1 MRRQLGVTIA
11 AATLLVACG
20 DATSPAGPATHL
32 ALVDGDQQDGTVG
45 LALSAPLRV
54 KVTDADGAPVSGFTV
69 HWDVISGGGGIDPAS
84 VVTDATGIAAAEFTL
99 GETTGKQWAQ
109 AIASGLDGS
118 PVAFQAVASA
128 AAVPDVDSIPL
139 ITTIPIPA
147 DYGMH
152 DTYVRDGLAF
162 AFAWNTGVRIYDVGN
177 GMAGGSVQ
185 GPALVGSLVTNGSV
199 DASDPSVHNGWWF
212 HNPVTDEAR
221 YLFVGQEGP
230 GGIGLSSRGD
240 IHVVDVSDL
249 RHPVEV
255 AFYHHPAVDGQPAG
269 THNFWMDEEHAILYA
284 AYYNAGVVA
293 LDVSGTLSG
302 DLSSRVIAEI
312 RPGGAGN
319 TYTWGVMLAGD
330 GSLYASDMVSGFWHL
345 RLDDGAFTI
354 LGGGNN
360 VGNRFTSDL
369 WVNGT
374 AGYSGTWGARTLNGN
389 TIEMWDVSGAVPMS
403 KGSYAIPD
411 VTTIS
416 DLQTSDD
423 GRWLVVTAEYGTGAG
438 LYLFSLANPFSPVLR
453 ARTLVAS
460 PSGGLHT
467 GTLATVNG
475 RTYVF
480 AARDPAPDGP
490 ALMIFDVTDLLQ

>member
-1 MRRQLGVTIA
+1 MRTELAV
-11 AATLLVACG
+11 LLTALAPLSACG
-20 DATSPAGPATHL
+20 DSTSPAGPAARV
-32 ALVDGDQQDGTVG
+32 ALVDGDLQAGTTG
-45 LALSAPLRV
+45 TALGAPLRV
-54 KVTDADGAPVSGFTV
+54 RVTDADGTAVQGSTV
-69 HWDVISGGGGIDPAS
+69 HWDVVSGGGSVDPAS
-84 VVTDATGIAAAEFTL
+84 STTDAEGIASTVFIL
-99 GETTGKQWAQ
+99 GDVTGTQWAQ
-109 AIASGLDGS
+109 AIADGLEGS
-118 PVAFQAVASA
+118 PVAFQAEAEE
-128 AAVPDVDSIPL
+128 PGIDSIPL
-139 ITTIPIPA
+139 IATIPIPA

-152 DTYVRDGLAF
+152 DTYVRDGIAF

-177 GMAGGSVQ
+177 GMAGGSAAS
-185 GPALVGSLVTNGSV
+185 PALVGSLVTNGSV

-212 HNPVTDEAR
+212 HNPVTSESR

-269 THNFWMDEEHAILYA
+269 THNFWMDEQHAILYA

-302 DLSSRVIAEI
+302 DLSDRVIAEF
-312 RPGGAGN
+312 RPGGVGN
-319 TYTWGVMLAGD
+319 TYTWGVMLADD
-330 GSLYASDMVSGFWHL
+330 GSLYASDMLSGFWHL
-345 RLDDGAFTI
+345 RLDGDTFTV

-360 VGNRFTSDL
+360 VPSRFTSDL
-369 WVNGT
+369 WVHGS
-374 AGYSGTWGARTLNGN
+374 AGYTGTWGTRTLQGN
-389 TIEMWDVSGAVPMS
+389 VIDAWDISGAVPVAKS
-403 KGSYAIPD
+403 GYAIPD
-411 VTTIS
+411 VGTIS

-423 GRWLVVTAEYGTGAG
+423 GRWLVVTAEYGAASG
-438 LYLFSLANPFSPVLR
+438 LYLFSLADPYQPVLR

-480 AARDPAPDGP
+480 AARDPLPDGP
-490 ALMIFDVTDLLQ
+490 ALMIFDVTDLMQ